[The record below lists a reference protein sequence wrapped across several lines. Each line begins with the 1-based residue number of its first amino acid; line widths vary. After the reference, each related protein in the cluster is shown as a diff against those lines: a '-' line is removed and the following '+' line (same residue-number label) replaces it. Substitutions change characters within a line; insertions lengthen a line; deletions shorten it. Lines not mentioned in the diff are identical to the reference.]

1 MSTSR
6 LAVVLL
12 ATVFLV
18 ACRAP
23 LRPIFPAVSPELV
36 WPRPPDTPRI
46 RYVGALRGES
56 SLGVRPR
63 GWGALRAVL
72 AGPRRLIDFARP
84 SAVAVA
90 GERIFVADIGLAVV
104 HMLDLANRRYAVLAG
119 SADDPLAVPID
130 VTIAGDDTVVVVDR
144 QRAALDLFDLDGR
157 WRRTLRWPQVTAP
170 VAADWDARHGALW
183 IADAAAHAC
192 LVTTNYGPPRRALGG
207 RGTAS
212 GRLNFPSDLVVRPGL
227 GVVVAD
233 AMNFRVQVFDFTGQ
247 VTAAFGQKGDAAGDF
262 SRPRSVAVDSDGH
275 IYVLDNQFENVQIFD
290 RAGRLLM
297 AFGRGGSGP
306 GQFSLPAGI
315 TIDSRDRIWIADS
328 YNHRVQVFQYLAEE
342 AS

>member
-1 MSTSR
+1 MSTAR
-6 LAVVLL
+6 LAVAVF

-23 LRPIFPAVSPELV
+23 LRPIFPAVSSDLV
-36 WPRPPDTPRI
+36 WPRPPDRPRI

-56 SLGVRPR
+56 SLGVKPR
-63 GWGALRAVL
+63 GWAALRAVL
-72 AGPRRLIDFARP
+72 AGPRHLIDFARP

-119 SADDPLAVPID
+119 APDDPLAVPID
-130 VTIAGDDTVVVVDR
+130 VTIAGGDTVVVVDR
-144 QRAALDLFDLDGR
+144 KRAALDLFDLDGH
-157 WRRTLRWPQVTAP
+157 WRRTLRWAQLAAP
-170 VAADWDARHGALW
+170 VAADWDAGHDALW

-192 LVTTNYGPPRRALGG
+192 FVTTGYGPPRQAFGG
-207 RGTAS
+207 RGS
-212 GRLNFPSDLVVRPGL
+212 GWGRLNYPSDLVVGAGV

-233 AMNFRVQVFDFTGQ
+233 AMNFRVQVFDVTGQ
-247 VTAAFGQKGDAAGDF
+247 VAAVFGQKGDAAGDF

-275 IYVLDNQFENVQIFD
+275 IYVVDNQFENVQVFD

-315 TIDSRDRIWIADS
+315 TIDARDRIWIADS